1 MKADTSYGETE
12 VSYNGTPDFS
22 VEESVI
28 EEIRKRSQVGFKK
41 YGKTMTRTDISVREW
56 LQHALEEAL
65 DLSVYLKRV
74 IMEMDGK
81 IEP

>member
-41 YGKTMTRTDISVREW
+41 YGKTMTRTDLSVREW

>member
-1 MKADTSYGETE
+1 MKADTSYGETD

-41 YGKTMTRTDISVREW
+41 YGKTMTRTDLSVREW

>member
-41 YGKTMTRTDISVREW
+41 YGKTMTRTDLSVREW

-81 IEP
+81 IEH

>member
-1 MKADTSYGETE
+1 MEQDTTYGKADVVYSL
-12 VSYNGTPDFS
+12 NPDFS

-41 YGKTMTRTDISVREW
+41 YGKTMTRTDLSVRAW

-81 IEP
+81 IKP

>member
-1 MKADTSYGETE
+1 MKADTSYGEAE
-12 VSYNGTPDFS
+12 VSYKGKPDFS

-28 EEIRKRSQVGFKK
+28 DEIRKRSQVGFKK
-41 YGKTMTRTDISVREW
+41 YGKTMTRTDLSVREW

>member
-1 MKADTSYGETE
+1 MKADTSYGETD

-41 YGKTMTRTDISVREW
+41 YGKTMTRTDLSVREW

-81 IEP
+81 IKP

>member
-1 MKADTSYGETE
+1 MKADTSYGETN

-41 YGKTMTRTDISVREW
+41 YGKTMTRTDLSVREW

>member
-28 EEIRKRSQVGFKK
+28 EEIRNRSKVGFKK
-41 YGKTMTRTDISVREW
+41 YGKTMTRTDLSVREW

>member
-28 EEIRKRSQVGFKK
+28 EEIRKRGQVGFKK
-41 YGKTMTRTDISVREW
+41 YGKTMTRTDLSVREW
-56 LQHALEEAL
+56 LQLALEEAL

-74 IMEMDGK
+74 IMEMDG
-81 IEP
+81 

>member
-41 YGKTMTRTDISVREW
+41 YGKTMTRTDLSVREW
-56 LQHALEEAL
+56 LQNALEEAL